1 VEKLED
7 VQSNSLRIYFVSWKV
22 ILEKIY
28 YIINMEVINTEQFYG
43 DKEIEEELGVVRGNS
58 VQAKNIG
65 RDFTQSIRN
74 ALGGELKA
82 YQDLLT
88 KTREKAIQ
96 EAKTEAEELGA
107 DAIVNLRLDT
117 SDIAS
122 QGAEVVAY
130 GTAVTLKEND

>member
-1 VEKLED
+1 
-7 VQSNSLRIYFVSWKV
+7 
-22 ILEKIY
+22 
-28 YIINMEVINTEQFYG
+28 MEVINTEQFQG
-43 DKEIEEELGVVRGNS
+43 DKEIDEELRVVRGNS
-58 VQAKNIG
+58 VQAKNVG

-74 ALGGELKA
+74 IFGGELKA

-96 EAKTEAEELGA
+96 EAKDEAEEIGA

-117 SDIAS
+117 SDIAQ

>member
-1 VEKLED
+1 MEKLED

>member
-1 VEKLED
+1 MTNHNID
-7 VQSNSLRIYFVSWKV
+7 
-22 ILEKIY
+22 
-28 YIINMEVINTEQFYG
+28 MEVINTEQFYG

-130 GTAVTLKEND
+130 GTAVTLKDND

>member
-1 VEKLED
+1 M
-7 VQSNSLRIYFVSWKV
+7 Q
-22 ILEKIY
+22 
-28 YIINMEVINTEQFYG
+28 VINSEQFHG
-43 DKEIEEELGVVRGNS
+43 RDKEIEKELGVVRGNS
-58 VQAKNIG
+58 VQAKNVG
-65 RDFTQSIRN
+65 RDFTQGIRN
-74 ALGGELKA
+74 LLGGELKA

-96 EAKTEAEELGA
+96 EAKNEAEELGA

-130 GTAVTLKEND
+130 GTAVTLKDD